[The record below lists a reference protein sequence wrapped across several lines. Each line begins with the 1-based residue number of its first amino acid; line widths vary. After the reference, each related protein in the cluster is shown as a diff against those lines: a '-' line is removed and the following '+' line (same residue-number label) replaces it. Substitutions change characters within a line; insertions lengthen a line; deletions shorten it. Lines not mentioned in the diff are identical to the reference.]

1 MSEAKK
7 ISEADF
13 GTALAPKNL
22 MKVEAHAENTSTS
35 LPRLILLL
43 RKHQVG
49 VTHLEFTK
57 QPSGLYITFTSDSP
71 VDKITR
77 VCNEARRLEEFCSIV
92 INDKTGTDAPDNK
105 E

>member
-7 ISEADF
+7 ILEANFD
-13 GTALAPKNL
+13 TALAPQNL
-22 MKVEAHAENTSTS
+22 MKVEAHAENTSTA

-77 VCNEARRLEEFCSIV
+77 VCNEARRLEEFCSIALK
-92 INDKTGTDAPDNK
+92 DQSDAD
-105 E
+105 